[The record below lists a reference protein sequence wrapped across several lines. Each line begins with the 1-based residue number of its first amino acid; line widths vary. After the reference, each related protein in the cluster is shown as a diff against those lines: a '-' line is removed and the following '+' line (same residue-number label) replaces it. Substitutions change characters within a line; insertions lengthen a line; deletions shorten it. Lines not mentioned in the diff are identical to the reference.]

1 MLALEIYDDMTHDTK
16 RQLAY
21 SCDVNFAGS
30 NVIEMKKQ
38 LIALLFTC
46 MNIKIDL
53 WCHRYR
59 AEWKYSTE
67 TNSEAILSNLIIS
80 YGMVGPLKI
89 NNNSRQTSIS
99 YRWKEKVCVLISA
112 YHVFNILFHFDWRAI
127 YLFFAATSYFFAR
140 DFFPS
145 SISIRSSGVVRIIRT
160 SLHVANH
167 ESLTLIENHCLNIS
181 TNLRFK
187 NLIVISICSREIG
200 EWTIS
205 VALLFIKNLDLDFN
219 VIAWCPICPWSGH
232 QKPFYILRLSS
243 TDRQLRLVQKS
254 DGTQCHNL
262 ECWALGQ

>member
-1 MLALEIYDDMTHDTK
+1 
-16 RQLAY
+16 
-21 SCDVNFAGS
+21 
-30 NVIEMKKQ
+30 
-38 LIALLFTC
+38 
-46 MNIKIDL
+46 
-53 WCHRYR
+53 
-59 AEWKYSTE
+59 
-67 TNSEAILSNLIIS
+67 
-80 YGMVGPLKI
+80 MVGPLKI

-145 SISIRSSGVVRIIRT
+145 SISIRSSGVRIITT

-219 VIAWCPICPWSGH
+219 VIAWCPICP
-232 QKPFYILRLSS
+232 
-243 TDRQLRLVQKS
+243 
-254 DGTQCHNL
+254 
-262 ECWALGQ
+262 